1 MFFIILG
8 LIGLILGTASALSA
22 ERFPL
27 HRLRLEQWGGNLFV
41 GSLALLG
48 FGFPII

>member
-1 MFFIILG
+1 MFFIIFG
-8 LIGLILGTASALSA
+8 LIGLILGTASASSA
-22 ERFPL
+22 ARFPL
-27 HRLRLEQWGGNLFV
+27 HQARLEQWGGNLFV

>member
-1 MFFIILG
+1 MFFILG
-8 LIGLILGTASALSA
+8 AIGLILGSASALIA
-22 ERFPL
+22 QRFPL
-27 HRLRLEQWGGNLFV
+27 HQAQLEQWGGHLFV

>member
-1 MFFIILG
+1 VFFILG
-8 LIGLILGTASALSA
+8 AIGLILGSATALIA

-27 HRLRLEQWGGNLFV
+27 HQARIEQWGGNLFV